1 MNIHDILEYA
11 KGNFTISSEM
21 DWEEFDRCLKKRKL
35 IMKKNHAKN
44 RNSNGKKPEYY
55 VISDTVEGVD
65 AKDDEQA
72 QIKKKRNRVSA
83 QVSRDRKKLKIQE
96 LELNNKKLKAET
108 EKMVQEN

>member
-1 MNIHDILEYA
+1 
-11 KGNFTISSEM
+11 
-21 DWEEFDRCLKKRKL
+21 
-35 IMKKNHAKN
+35 MKKNHAKN